1 MTSTSKYMG
10 NGCAEAVR
18 LALRHGPAT
27 LDGLCARMPRDKY
40 SRKQIRYCVGQLV
53 WSCKGVISNGL
64 HPVTYSLGHATP
76 RPENPDVL
84 RPLQV
89 EFKPLA
95 RDPFEHM
102 QLAMLTRA
110 RA

>member
-27 LDGLCARMPRDKY
+27 LDGLCERMPPEKY
-40 SRKQIRYCVGQLV
+40 SRNQIRYCVGQLV
-53 WSCKGVISNGL
+53 WSCKGVISNGK
-64 HPVTYSLGHATP
+64 HPVTYSLG
-76 RPENPDVL
+76 RPPTRAENENVL
-84 RPLQV
+84 RPLER
-89 EFKPLA
+89 EFRPLQ
-95 RDPFEHM
+95 RDPHEHM
-102 QLAMLTRA
+102 RLAMLTRA